1 VLDVG
6 AGQGTQ
12 ALRLAGLGHQVV
24 ALEPDP
30 AMREQLRRA
39 LDERSSEHLRVD
51 VLDGGLGALPTQLSG
66 AAYDVVL
73 CQGVLMYLPESGPAL
88 AELAGLVAPGGL
100 LSLVFRNAQGIA
112 LRPAI
117 RRDWA
122 QVQALLD
129 AADDPNPLYLNEIGV
144 NARADRLAD
153 VERGLAAHGLATIE
167 WHGVRIAT
175 DAADA
180 EEPAPQDPDELEAM
194 LATEQRLGRTDPY
207 RRVATLVHLLSRRP
221 A

>member
-12 ALRLAGLGHQVV
+12 ALRLAALGHEVV

-30 AMREQLRRA
+30 AMRAQLRAA
-39 LDERSSEHLRVD
+39 LDERSSERLKVD
-51 VLDGGLGALPTQLSG
+51 VLDGGLGLLPTQLGS

-88 AELAGLVAPGGL
+88 AELARLVAPGGL
-100 LSLVFRNAQGIA
+100 LSLVFRNAEGIA

-122 QVQALLD
+122 EVHALLD
-129 AADDPNPLYLNEIGV
+129 ASDDPNPWYVNEIGV
-144 NARADRLAD
+144 RARADRLAD
-153 VERGLAAHGLATIE
+153 VERDLARHGLTTLA

-175 DAADA
+175 DSADA
-180 EEPAPQDPDELEAM
+180 DETAPQDPDDLEAM
-194 LATEQRLGRTDPY
+194 LVAEERLGRTDPY